1 MKKVVLSALLLAG
14 LTTMTSC
21 KKVYS
26 CECSTL
32 ATTINNDV
40 LTITKVYSLEQKMKE
55 KQADASCAQTEEQ
68 MNAQNAAILADV
80 NNDYDAMV
88 TVCDV
93 K

>member
-26 CECSTL
+26 CDCSTV

-40 LTITKVYSLEQKMKE
+40 LTTSKVYSLDEKMKE
-55 KQADASCAQTEEQ
+55 SQADASCAQTEEQ
-68 MNAQNAAILADV
+68 MNAQNAAIVADD

-88 TVCDV
+88 TACEV

>member
-40 LTITKVYSLEQKMKE
+40 LTTSKVYSLDEKMKE
-55 KQADASCAQTEEQ
+55 SQADASCAQTEEQ
-68 MNAQNAAILADV
+68 MNAQNAAIVADD

-88 TVCDV
+88 TACEV

>member
-26 CECSTL
+26 CECSTVV
-32 ATTINNDV
+32 TTINNDV
-40 LTITKVYSLEQKMKE
+40 LTSTEIFSLDEKMKE
-55 KQADASCAQTEEQ
+55 AQADASCAQTEEQ
-68 MNAQNAAILADV
+68 MNAQNAAIVADD

-88 TVCDV
+88 TACDV

>member
-1 MKKVVLSALLLAG
+1 
-14 LTTMTSC
+14 MTSC

-26 CECSTL
+26 CECSTV

-40 LTITKVYSLEQKMKE
+40 LTTSKVYSLDEKMKE
-55 KQADASCAQTEEQ
+55 SQADASCAQTEEQ
-68 MNAQNAAILADV
+68 MNAQNAAIVADD

-88 TVCDV
+88 TACEV

>member
-21 KKVYS
+21 RKVYS
-26 CECSTL
+26 CECSTVV
-32 ATTINNDV
+32 TTINNDV
-40 LTITKVYSLEQKMKE
+40 LTSTEIFSLDEKMKE
-55 KQADASCAQTEEQ
+55 AQADASCSQTEEQ
-68 MNAQNAAILADV
+68 MNAQNAAIVADD

-88 TVCDV
+88 TACDV

>member
-21 KKVYS
+21 RKVYS
-26 CECSTL
+26 CECSTV
-32 ATTINNDV
+32 ATTFNNDV
-40 LTITKVYSLEQKMKE
+40 LTSTKIFSLDEKMKE
-55 KQADASCAQTEEQ
+55 GQADASCAQTEEQ
-68 MNAQNAAILADV
+68 MNAHNAAIVADE

-88 TVCDV
+88 TACDV

>member
-26 CECSTL
+26 CECSTVV
-32 ATTINNDV
+32 TTINNDV
-40 LTITKVYSLEQKMKE
+40 LTSTEIFSLDEKMKE
-55 KQADASCAQTEEQ
+55 AQADASCSQTEEQ
-68 MNAQNAAILADV
+68 MNAQNAAIVADD

-88 TVCDV
+88 TACDV